1 MALLLAAGVAGG
13 DGIPSP
19 TAPNSIKRPARRCGA
34 AALRMRDSLTL
45 MLHQPDTLR
54 RTQLLVLRHAR
65 REILTTSGTALLI
78 KKAFFQ

>member
-1 MALLLAAGVAGG
+1 
-13 DGIPSP
+13 
-19 TAPNSIKRPARRCGA
+19 
-34 AALRMRDSLTL
+34 MRDSLTL